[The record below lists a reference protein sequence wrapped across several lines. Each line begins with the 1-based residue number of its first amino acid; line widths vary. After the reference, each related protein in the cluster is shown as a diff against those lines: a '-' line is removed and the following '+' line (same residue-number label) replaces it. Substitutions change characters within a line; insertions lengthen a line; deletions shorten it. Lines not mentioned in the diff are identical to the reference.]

1 MEEPAAPLSYGELRH
16 FDGLIGLLQEQGL
29 TLGDSVKAQSD
40 VCCCGAIT
48 CETKGKI
55 VFNEHDRE
63 IIREIVRLEH
73 ELEASPTLGELIE
86 IRGQLLHER
95 TR

>member
-1 MEEPAAPLSYGELRH
+1 MDKPAAPLSHSELNH
-16 FDGLIGLLQEQGL
+16 LDSLIGLLQEKGL

-48 CETKGKI
+48 AETRGKI

-63 IIREIVRLEH
+63 IIREIARLEG
-73 ELEASPTLGELIE
+73 ELEAAPTLGELVE
-86 IRGQLLHER
+86 IRGQLLRER
-95 TR
+95 TQ